1 MKKLLLLLL
10 LCFPLVVLAQDYV
23 PDTTKIE
30 AVTLKNGHIIRGK
43 IVEYKPLES
52 LKIQQSNGIVTQ
64 VTWDQ
69 IVVIKKEKQQPK
81 SAFTTTFGEDKGPR
95 KGFRAMVDAGYGFFV
110 GNNRTTDL
118 ISSYCDHFEVNAV
131 AGYQLYPFLFLGAG
145 AGYHG
150 YKKDINGKQ
159 FAMIPI
165 FGDVRVDFLRSG
177 FTPFVDFRMG
187 YSIGDGPYRRDD
199 GHMFMCPAIGGRF
212 ALNNRLALNIKF
224 GVTLQKVAF
233 GGMAAQGNEFMRTLT
248 ILGGIEF

>member
-10 LCFPLVVLAQDYV
+10 LWLPLFVLAQDYV
-23 PDTTKIE
+23 PDSTKIE

-52 LKIQQSNGIVTQ
+52 LKIQQSNGTVTQ
-64 VTWDQ
+64 VAWDQ

-81 SAFTTTFGEDKGPR
+81 SAFTTTFGDDKGPR
-95 KGFRAMVDAGYGFFV
+95 KGFRAMVDAGYGFFI
-110 GNNRTTDL
+110 GDNRYSDV
-118 ISSYCDHFEVNAV
+118 ISQYCDHFELNAAV
-131 AGYQLYPFLFLGAG
+131 GYQLYPFLFLGAG

-159 FAMIPI
+159 FTMIPI

-177 FTPFVDFRMG
+177 FTPFVDLRMG
-187 YSIGDGPYRRDD
+187 YSIGDGPYRCE
-199 GHMFMCPAIGGRF
+199 GEHLFMCPAIGGRIV
-212 ALNNRLALNIKF
+212 LHDRIALNIKF
-224 GVTLQKVAF
+224 GATFQKVGISSMSF
-233 GGMAAQGNEFMRTLT
+233 QGDKTMRTLT